1 MRILWLLNIC
11 PPAVGKA
18 LGLECSVREGWIT
31 GALNRFLAEDGAGK
45 GAEEMELG
53 ICFPVDPLS
62 GTEISEKRRLYPL
75 TAGQSRP
82 AEGQEP
88 AGKRQTAA
96 GLQPAAQAPETQ
108 APEAGREVWLYG
120 FREDLKRPER
130 YDPMLEKRFAQ
141 ILADFRPD
149 LVHIFGT
156 EFPHALAM
164 ERAFRHPERTLVGIQ
179 GLVGEC
185 AKSYMADLPPAVQK
199 SVTLRDL
206 LRKDSL
212 RQQQEK
218 FRLRGEREREILS
231 GCAHVAGRTRF
242 DREGTLAINPSLTWH
257 RLNETMRACFYEGS
271 WSRKNCR
278 SYEIFASQG
287 DYPLKGFHYLLLA
300 MEEILQEFPQA
311 RISVAGIRITG
322 YDTLKEK
329 LKISGYGNYLRKLM
343 RKKGLAERVS
353 VLGNLTDV
361 QMKEAYLNSHVFVC
375 PSSLENSPN
384 SLGEAMLLG
393 VPCAASRT
401 GGIPDMAE
409 DQKSALLFEKGNVH
423 ALAGCIRRIFR
434 DDGLAEELSRQARI
448 RGRQNHDGDA
458 NYRRMMEIY
467 REILE

>member
-31 GALNRFLAEDGAGK
+31 GALNRFLAEDGDGK

-88 AGKRQTAA
+88 AGKAGQTEAV
-96 GLQPAAQAPETQ
+96 LQPAGQ

-179 GLVGEC
+179 GLVGN
-185 AKSYMADLPPAVQK
+185 ARKAIWR
-199 SVTLRDL
+199 TFLRRC
-206 LRKDSL
+206 RK
-212 RQQQEK
+212 
-218 FRLRGEREREILS
+218 
-231 GCAHVAGRTRF
+231 A
-242 DREGTLAINPSLTWH
+242 
-257 RLNETMRACFYEGS
+257 
-271 WSRKNCR
+271 
-278 SYEIFASQG
+278 
-287 DYPLKGFHYLLLA
+287 
-300 MEEILQEFPQA
+300 
-311 RISVAGIRITG
+311 
-322 YDTLKEK
+322 
-329 LKISGYGNYLRKLM
+329 
-343 RKKGLAERVS
+343 
-353 VLGNLTDV
+353 
-361 QMKEAYLNSHVFVC
+361 
-375 PSSLENSPN
+375 
-384 SLGEAMLLG
+384 
-393 VPCAASRT
+393 
-401 GGIPDMAE
+401 
-409 DQKSALLFEKGNVH
+409 
-423 ALAGCIRRIFR
+423 
-434 DDGLAEELSRQARI
+434 
-448 RGRQNHDGDA
+448 
-458 NYRRMMEIY
+458 
-467 REILE
+467 

>member
-31 GALNRFLAEDGAGK
+31 GALNRFLAGGREGK
-45 GAEEMELG
+45 GRAGEDMELG

-62 GTEISEKRRLYPL
+62 GIEISEKRRLYPL
-75 TAGQSRP
+75 TG
-82 AEGQEP
+82 
-88 AGKRQTAA
+88 
-96 GLQPAAQAPETQ
+96 QAPSAGEKRPERQ
-108 APEAGREVWLYG
+108 AREAGREVWLYG

-130 YDPMLEKRFAQ
+130 YDALLENRFAR

-164 ERAFRHPERTLVGIQ
+164 ERVFQHPERTLVGIQ
-179 GLVGEC
+179 GLVGKC
-185 AKSYMADLPPAVQK
+185 AESYMADLPPAVQK
-199 SVTLRDL
+199 SVTLRDM

-212 RQQQEK
+212 LQQQKK
-218 FRLRGEREREILS
+218 FRIRGEREREILS

-242 DREGTLAINPSLTWH
+242 DREGTLAINPDLTWH
-257 RLNETMRACFYEGS
+257 RLNETMRACFYEGR
-271 WSRKNCR
+271 WDRKSCR
-278 SYEIFASQG
+278 SFEIFVSQG

-300 MEEILQEFPQA
+300 MEEILREFPQA
-311 RISVAGIRITG
+311 HIRVAGICITG

-343 RKKGLAERVS
+343 KEKGLTEKVT
-353 VLGNLTDV
+353 VLGNLTDT

-393 VPCAASRT
+393 VPCVASLT

-409 DQKSALLFEKGNVH
+409 DGRSALFFKKGNVH
-423 ALAGCIRRIFR
+423 ELAGCICRIFR
-434 DDGLAEELSRQARI
+434 NDGLAESLSGQARI

-458 NYRRMMEIY
+458 NYARMLEIY
-467 REILE
+467 REILG